1 MKEERGSLRH
11 LRRSLTPP
19 FWPFSR
25 KAYVWAVKPLP
36 GPHPAARSVPVGI
49 LLRDALRYAYTMREA
64 RRILG
69 EGKVYVDWRV
79 VTDYK
84 FPVGL
89 MDVIYLKRAEEY
101 YRVLPHPTKF
111 FMLHRID
118 EKEAELK
125 PLRIKRKVTVK
136 KGYLQYTFHDGRTF
150 LFKDASTPKGAELRQ
165 LRTHDTVLMNLKT
178 GSIESYAKTDVGAL
192 AYVVDGRNVGFLG
205 RIESIQQIFK
215 KSTSITTLHSEGGEI
230 ARTIL
235 EYVFVIGLEK
245 PMVSLPSREE
255 IRFWEELLS
264 KPPLL

>member
-1 MKEERGSLRH
+1 MKEEGGSLRH

-19 FWPFSR
+19 FWPFSK

-36 GPHPAARSVPVGI
+36 GPHAAAKSVPIGI

-69 EGKVYVDWRV
+69 EGKVCVDWRI

-89 MDVIYLKRAEEY
+89 MDVIYLKGAEEY

-136 KGYLQYTFHDGRTF
+136 KGHLQYTFHDGRT
-150 LFKDASTPKGAELRQ
+150 LLLKDASSSKEVELRQ
-165 LRTHDTVLMNLKT
+165 LRTFDTILMNLKS
-178 GSIESYAKTDVGAL
+178 GSVESYAKMDVGAL
-192 AYVVDGRNVGFLG
+192 AYIVDGRNVGFLG
-205 RIESIQQIFK
+205 RIESIQQVFK
-215 KSTSITTLHSEGGEI
+215 RSKSVITLHSEEGGI

-245 PMVSLPSREE
+245 PMVSLPSQEE
-255 IRFWEELLS
+255 VRSWEELLN

>member
-1 MKEERGSLRH
+1 MKERGGSLRH
-11 LRRSLTPP
+11 LRRSLSPP
-19 FWPFSR
+19 FWPFS
-25 KAYVWAVKPLP
+25 KKEYVWSVKPLP
-36 GPHPAARSVPVGI
+36 GPHPAAKSVPIGV

-69 EGKVYVDWRV
+69 EGKVYVDWRIV
-79 VTDYK
+79 RDYK

-89 MDVIYLKRAEEY
+89 MDVVYLKGVEEC

-111 FMLHRID
+111 LMLHRID

-125 PLRIKRKVTVK
+125 PLRIKRKVVVK
-136 KGYLQYTFHDGRTF
+136 KGALQFTFHDGRT
-150 LFKDASTPKGAELRQ
+150 LLLKDAGSPKEAELRQ
-165 LRTHDTVLMNLKT
+165 LRTYDVVLMNLKS
-178 GSIESYAKTDVGAL
+178 GSIENYAKVDAGAL

-205 RIESIQQIFK
+205 RIESIQQVFK
-215 KSTSITTLHSEGGEI
+215 RASSVTALRSESGEV

-245 PMVSLPSREE
+245 PMITLPSQEE
-255 IRFWEELLS
+255 VRLWEELLS